1 MLLHELYDEDLVEG
15 PQWDAFKK
23 KAAGAAIGAGIVGAA
38 AAGFG
43 NKPAAPPTVAPAAIT
58 QPASQD
64 VPNAFVKNEPAE
76 PAAVK
81 KQDSAASQYGSTSM
95 HTSKEGQSK
104 FLSYAQKQGIKGVE
118 LAALM
123 AQAAHETQGFYKL
136 AETGSKEYFAQY
148 DGKLGNNKPGDGY
161 RYRGRAYLHITGKWM
176 YNHVGKGIGVDL
188 VKHPELLEKPDVAAK
203 ASIWYWNN
211 IVKPNVKD
219 FNDVIAVTAKVQGGA
234 GGLGDRATNFDDYK
248 RKLKV

>member
-1 MLLHELYDEDLVEG
+1 MLMRLHDLISEADLSRRG
-15 PQWDAFKK
+15 FLRGLG
-23 KAAGAAIGAGIVGAA
+23 AAGVAGAVGYNSL
-38 AAGFG
+38 G
-43 NKPAAPPTVAPAAIT
+43 NSTPSVQPQPDTQPTATPEPDKPTVSEPKV
-58 QPASQD
+58 QPKQD
-64 VPNAFVKNEPAE
+64 VG
-76 PAAVK
+76 
-81 KQDSAASQYGSTSM
+81 ASQYGSTS
-95 HTSKEGQSK
+95 KNANQEGQSR
-104 FLSYAQKQGIKGVE
+104 FLAYAQKQGINGVE

-123 AQAAHETQGFYKL
+123 AQAAHETGGFYKL
-136 AETGSKEYFAQY
+136 VETGSKEYFSQY

-176 YNHVGKGIGVDL
+176 YNHIGKNLGIDL
-188 VKHPELLEKPDVAAK
+188 VKHPELLEKPDIAAK

-211 IVKPNVKD
+211 IVKPSVRD

>member
-1 MLLHELYDEDLVEG
+1 MLLHELYDEEILEG
-15 PQWDAFKK
+15 PKWDAFKK
-23 KAAGAAIGAGIVGAA
+23 QAAGAAVGAGLVGAA
-38 AAGFG
+38 VTGLG
-43 NKPAAPPTVAPAAIT
+43 NKPVEKPASIPAAIT
-58 QPASQD
+58 QPAAQD
-64 VPNAFVKNEPAE
+64 APNAFVKDEPKTQ
-76 PAAVK
+76 PKV
-81 KQDSAASQYGSTSM
+81 DVAASQYGSTSM
-95 HTSKEGQSK
+95 HVSKEGQSK
-104 FLSYAQKQGIKGVE
+104 FLAYAQKQGIKGVE

-123 AQAAHETQGFYKL
+123 AQAAHETGGFYKL
-136 AETGSKEYFAQY
+136 AETGSKEYFSQY

-188 VKHPELLEKPDVAAK
+188 VKHPELLEKPEIAAK